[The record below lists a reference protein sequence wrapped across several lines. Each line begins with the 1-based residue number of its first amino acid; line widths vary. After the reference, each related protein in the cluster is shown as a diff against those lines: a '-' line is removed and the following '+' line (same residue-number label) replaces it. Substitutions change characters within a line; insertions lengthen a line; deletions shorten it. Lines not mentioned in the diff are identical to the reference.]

1 VPFSPAG
8 AALIRPAYWA
18 KPCPLVFL
26 SIPLASLSAAPEWY
40 PSALVAVSVNS
51 LLALLVLWALLAGS
65 LSPLCR
71 TLRESPFQP
80 LAVAVAA
87 HWLIYFGPMNFGAIL
102 LQSQVQSAYAW
113 IVRKPLMAEAALFA
127 LVAYPLLLAVLA
139 VLAWM
144 VRNTPLALRWKG
156 LPRAPY
162 SQLLALSIL
171 MALLA
176 AWIAP
181 FIATRVADRG
191 AFYGRVP
198 LPLVPFLKG
207 LFPLEAV
214 PLLAAILRSFS
225 LPHPA
230 PPRELPRFLAVAGLQ
245 LVTFILLRQR
255 FLTLVAVVLVGF
267 ALSRWWKRRWL
278 LGGVPL
284 GLLVAYAIPTA
295 LRYGRFPPRP
305 GQPFSDYL
313 AQSTRNFIGGLLP
326 GQMIASVVNDFS
338 YNKAGMA
345 SLSVLLDLRRSQLLS
360 SHDPFGWLPAELF
373 RVLPGAIKQR
383 MPEWGGH
390 GAEALVSRALGVGG
404 PGWTNWG
411 LPKVIPRDFVID
423 MMETPLLNPVAN
435 GGMAGVVL
443 MALITG
449 LSVGLIWWL
458 VCRLSLR
465 WSWCWLLPFG
475 LLFAVGQGPS
485 WLGDVLVTLKIS
497 PPWLALAALVAAYA
511 RWSHSASTT
520 QRQ

>member
-1 VPFSPAG
+1 MLDTAVQIHVFALSPAADG
-8 AALIRPAYWA
+8 YGFA
-18 KPCPLVFL
+18 
-26 SIPLASLSAAPEWY
+26 ASLI
-40 PSALVAVSVNS
+40 LVNS
-51 LLALLVLWALLAGS
+51 VIASFLIWNLLVQRPSCGWPAWLALRN
-65 LSPLCR
+65 SPL
-71 TLRESPFQP
+71 QP
-80 LAVAVAA
+80 VAVAILV
-87 HWLIYFGPMNFGAIL
+87 HWLVYFGPMNFGAL
-102 LQSQVQSAYAW
+102 FLQSDFQANYAW
-113 IVRKPLMAEAALFA
+113 IVRKPLMAEAALVS
-127 LVAYPLLLAVLA
+127 LLAYPLLLAVLA
-139 VLAWM
+139 ALAWTL
-144 VRNTPLALRWKG
+144 RKTPLALRWRG
-156 LPRAPY
+156 LPAVPY
-162 SQLLALSIL
+162 SQLLVLSIL

-181 FIATRVADRG
+181 FIATRVADGG
-191 AFYGRVP
+191 AFYQRVP
-198 LPLVPFLKG
+198 LPFVPFVKG

-214 PLLAAILRSFS
+214 PLLAAILRSNS
-225 LPHPA
+225 LPRPA
-230 PPRELPRFLAVAGLQ
+230 PPGELPRFLAVVVLQ

-305 GQPFSDYL
+305 GQPFADYL

-326 GQMIASVVNDFS
+326 GQMITSVVNDFS

-345 SLSVLLDLRRSQLLS
+345 SLSVLLDLRRSELLS

-373 RVLPGAIKQR
+373 RVLPGAIKPR
-383 MPEWGGH
+383 LPEWGSH
-390 GAEALVSRALGVGG
+390 AAEALVSRALGVGG

-435 GGMAGVVL
+435 GGVVGVVL
-443 MALITG
+443 MTLVTG
-449 LSVGLIWWL
+449 VCVGLIWWV

-465 WSWCWLLPFG
+465 WSWCWILPFG
-475 LLFAVGQGPS
+475 VLFTLGQGPS

-497 PPWLALAALVAAYA
+497 PPWLALAAVVAAYA